1 MHFTTLCAIE
11 YKTLGIPTIAIHLHV
26 PRSSP
31 FARYQASSKPRYIKI
46 TRIKSPCKS
55 GHLERRGGGCRL
67 KVKENKSSAFPFEIR
82 IFLFHIKGKLDRG
95 R

>member
-1 MHFTTLCAIE
+1 M
-11 YKTLGIPTIAIHLHV
+11 YQDHLHLLDI
-26 PRSSP
+26 RKTKRNLTS
-31 FARYQASSKPRYIKI
+31 SSKPRYKNY
-46 TRIKSPCKS
+46 KNQESLM
-55 GHLERRGGGCRL
+55 LEWPFRKGGGGRL

>member
-1 MHFTTLCAIE
+1 M
-11 YKTLGIPTIAIHLHV
+11 YQDHLHLLDI
-26 PRSSP
+26 RKTKRNLTS
-31 FARYQASSKPRYIKI
+31 SSKPRYIKI

-55 GHLERRGGGCRL
+55 GHLERRGGGGRL

>member
-1 MHFTTLCAIE
+1 MLE
-11 YKTLGIPTIAIHLHV
+11 W
-26 PRSSP
+26 P
-31 FARYQASSKPRYIKI
+31 FRK
-46 TRIKSPCKS
+46 
-55 GHLERRGGGCRL
+55 RGGGCRL

>member
-1 MHFTTLCAIE
+1 M
-11 YKTLGIPTIAIHLHV
+11 YQDHLHLLDI
-26 PRSSP
+26 RKTKRNLTS
-31 FARYQASSKPRYIKI
+31 SSKPRYIKI

-67 KVKENKSSAFPFEIR
+67 KVKENKSSALPFEIR